1 MFPVL
6 FRLGSLEIY
15 SYGFFILLGFVVGVF
30 IAFRR
35 AKKAGISIPFD
46 KIADLFFYSVLSAFI
61 GSRVLFVIINIDLFK
76 RDPLEIFKLWKGG
89 LVFYGGLIVGALVSI
104 IYMKLNRMPIWR
116 LADITSPSISL
127 GLFFGRLGCFS
138 AGCCYG
144 KETSL
149 PWGVIFKNPQS
160 LARLNTPLHPTQLY
174 EALVGFGIFIFLIR
188 WERKK
193 SFDGELFFLF
203 LLFYSI
209 ARFFIEMVRGDPR
222 GFLLDGL
229 ASTSQIMG
237 IFLAILSIFMLFYL
251 KRNSDKGLKNVNT
264 RDP

>member
-1 MFPVL
+1 MFPIL
-6 FRLGSLEIY
+6 FKLGSLEIY
-15 SYGFFILLGFVVGVF
+15 SYGFFILLGFVSGVI
-30 IAFRR
+30 IAVRK
-35 AKKAGISIPFD
+35 AKAEKIHVSFER
-46 KIADLFFYSVLSAFI
+46 IADLFFYSVLSAFI
-61 GSRVLFVIINIDLFK
+61 GSRAFFVLLNLELFK
-76 RDPLEIFKLWKGG
+76 KNPLDIFKIWKGG

-104 IYMKLNRMPIWR
+104 LYMKLHRMPVWK

-144 KETSL
+144 RETSL
-149 PWGVIFKNPQS
+149 PWGVVFKDQRS
-160 LARLNTPLHPTQLY
+160 LAKLNIPLHPTQLY
-174 EALVGFGIFIFLIR
+174 EALIGLGMFIFLIR

-209 ARFFIEMVRGDPR
+209 ARFFIELLRGDPR
-222 GFLLDGL
+222 GFLFNGL
-229 ASTSQIMG
+229 LSTSQFIG

-251 KRNSDKGLKNVNT
+251 KKKDGVLK
-264 RDP
+264 DGSA